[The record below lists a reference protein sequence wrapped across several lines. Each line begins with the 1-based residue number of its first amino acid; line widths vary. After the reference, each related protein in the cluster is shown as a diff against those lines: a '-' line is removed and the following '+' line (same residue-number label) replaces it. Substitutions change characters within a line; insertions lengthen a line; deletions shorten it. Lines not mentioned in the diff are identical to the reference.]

1 MEYAIGSW
9 IMTQAEGVMSAEAVD
24 AALKKPVEI
33 TLFDLA
39 WMGGW
44 AMIPLGLLLVAGIY
58 VYFERWM
65 TIRRSNADPEP
76 FIREVRAL
84 VLQGEVARAQ
94 AICER
99 TQTPFARLVS
109 KGIKRLGH
117 PLPDI
122 AAAIE
127 NEAKLELTRLEKK
140 LGILATIAGA
150 APMVGFLGTVSGL
163 ITAFMTI
170 SHMEG
175 NISPKELADG
185 IYQAMITTAAGLIVG
200 IPAYVGYNYL
210 TTLVA
215 DVVSKMEITST
226 EFIDLL
232 QEPVR
237 THY

>member
-1 MEYAIGSW
+1 MKTLFYL
-9 IMTQAEGVMSAEAVD
+9 TQSDELTSTEALE

-44 AMIPLGLLLVAGIY
+44 AMIPLGLLLVVGVYIY
-58 VYFERWM
+58 LERWM

-84 VLQGEVARAQ
+84 VLQGDLTRAQ
-94 AICER
+94 SICEKN
-99 TQTPFARLVS
+99 QTPFARLVA

-127 NEAKLELTRLEKK
+127 NEAKLELARLEKK

-170 SHMEG
+170 SHMDG

-215 DVVSKMEITST
+215 DVVAKMEITST

-237 THY
+237 AHY

>member
-1 MEYAIGSW
+1 MELRIGYW
-9 IMTQAEGVMSAEAVD
+9 IGAQADGAMSPETLGE
-24 AALKKPVEI
+24 ALKKPVEI
-33 TLFDLA
+33 TLFDLM

-44 AMIPLGLLLVAGIY
+44 AMIPLGALLVVGMYIF
-58 VYFERWM
+58 FERWM

-84 VLQGEVARAQ
+84 VLQGDLSRARG
-94 AICER
+94 ICDR
-99 TQTPFARLVS
+99 TQTPFARLVA

-127 NEAKLELTRLEKK
+127 NEAKLELARLEKK

-215 DVVSKMEITST
+215 DVVAKMEITST

-232 QEPVR
+232 QEPVKS
-237 THY
+237 HY